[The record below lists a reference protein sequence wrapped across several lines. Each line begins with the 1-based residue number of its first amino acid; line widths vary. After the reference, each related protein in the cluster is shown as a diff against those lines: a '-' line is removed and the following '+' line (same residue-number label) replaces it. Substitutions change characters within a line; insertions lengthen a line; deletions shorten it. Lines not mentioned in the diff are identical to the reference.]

1 MGDDSGVAIG
11 TVLAGRYRIA
21 GLLGAGG
28 MGRVYRGEHTGIGKP
43 VAVKVLRGALGKNQE
58 AAARFHR
65 EAIASGRLHHPNIVS
80 VIDFGVL
87 DGGCLYLVMEALDG
101 EHVGQR
107 LARDKRVPWADALTI
122 VRGVL
127 LGLRH
132 AHDRGVVHRDVK
144 PDNIFLAVKGDAIVV
159 KLFDFGIAKLYAGV
173 SDDQMATRA
182 GITVGTPAYLSPEQ
196 AVGGEITPASDIYS
210 TCIVLY
216 ELLVG
221 RAPFE
226 SDDALTLLRS
236 HAGAQVPTFRELAPD
251 LRIPPG
257 IEPLVRRG
265 LAKVAGER
273 ISAEE
278 LLDGID
284 EILRAHGI
292 AVTPPLARS
301 SQSMGIPLGPH
312 ALSTPVPGTLAP
324 SPDFLATPTP
334 FPALRAP
341 TPVPTVE
348 IKRPVVALP
357 PAPRPRRR
365 WIAIV
370 VAAVVVVA
378 TVAIAL
384 VLLRGE
390 PEPAATQPA
399 VAVPAPP
406 APSDHDVRLEAALR
420 ELQDGASCVAR
431 KKAIAKLVELHDGKA
446 IPAIK
451 KARALKANA
460 CLRVA
465 ADQAVRSLK

>member
-1 MGDDSGVAIG
+1 MATPEDSGVAIG

-43 VAVKVLRGALGKNQE
+43 VAVKVLRGALGNNQE

-87 DGGCLYLVMEALDG
+87 DDGCLFLVMEALDG

-107 LARDKRVPWADALTI
+107 LAREHRIAWADALAI

-144 PDNIFLAVKGDAIVV
+144 PDNIFLAVKGDDIVV

-173 SDDQMATRA
+173 SEDQMATRA
-182 GITVGTPAYLSPEQ
+182 GITVGTPTYLSPEQ

-226 SDDALTLLRS
+226 SDDALTLLQC
-236 HAGAQVPTFRELAPD
+236 HAGGQVPAFRELAPD

-273 ISAEE
+273 IGSAE
-278 LLDGID
+278 LLAEID
-284 EILRAHGI
+284 EVLRAHGI

-301 SQSMGIPLGPH
+301 SQSMGIPLGPY
-312 ALSTPVPGTLAP
+312 ALSTPVPGTLTA

-334 FPALRAP
+334 FPALQ
-341 TPVPTVE
+341 VPTVE
-348 IKRPVVALP
+348 VKRPALP
-357 PAPRPRRR
+357 QAPRHTSRR
-365 WIAIV
+365 WWIAGVAAAV
-370 VAAVVVVA
+370 VAAVVGATVWFARDREPEVVA
-378 TVAIAL
+378 SL
-384 VLLRGE
+384 
-390 PEPAATQPA
+390 PA

-406 APSDHDVRLEAALR
+406 PPIDHRLETALH

-431 KKAIAKLVELHDGKA
+431 KKAVAKLVELHDGKA
-446 IPAIK
+446 IPALK
-451 KARALKANA
+451 KARGLKGNA
-460 CLRVA
+460 CLRAA
-465 ADQAVRSLK
+465 ADQAVRSLAK